1 MGEIKTSEKQ
11 IYDKRY
17 HLEPVQTTDEEL
29 QSKKYYKVDLSEID
43 FATGQL
49 LNLGLNQGREL
60 LTFSEL
66 AKKAPNGLFT
76 ASTSIDN
83 LTQFKDG
90 SYSTMVRDANGQIQ
104 KHAGFVEVKGVVG
117 GVNLANLVS
126 VGIQAM
132 SIASGMYYLHEINT
146 QLNTLNEKVNEII
159 RVRDDEQIGMLKSI
173 NNYHL

>member
-66 AKKAPNGLFT
+66 AKKHLMACLQ
-76 ASTSIDN
+76 
-83 LTQFKDG
+83 L
-90 SYSTMVRDANGQIQ
+90 
-104 KHAGFVEVKGVVG
+104 
-117 GVNLANLVS
+117 LLV
-126 VGIQAM
+126 
-132 SIASGMYYLHEINT
+132 L
-146 QLNTLNEKVNEII
+146 II
-159 RVRDDEQIGMLKSI
+159 
-173 NNYHL
+173 